1 MNKDGCV
8 DLLDNRGF
16 ILTSNLRFMWMK
28 ARLFSFIILLLG
40 AAVSAS
46 CPQVRATCSE
56 VPAGATF
63 RVRLLQ
69 PVLSYSSKTGD
80 AVRGILIDSP
90 ECDGDRL
97 FAEGSVVEGRIKSAH
112 KVGMGFRH
120 ETAAV
125 QIEFERIL
133 PKNAAPIDVRARV
146 LEVENAREKVKDGV
160 IHGIR
165 GTNAPEDRL
174 SSRLEYLAMK
184 YPAHSIW
191 MLSAYRAIFPNFPE
205 PEIYFPRGTDL
216 LVEFTKPFAMTSGR
230 VVAPSNQEFDRAESD
245 ALDEMIVPVPERTF
259 TPKGRNA
266 DIVNLA
272 FIGSQAQLQKAF
284 DAAGWKTG
292 DAMCRR
298 TAFHEI
304 HAFLVVDNY
313 AHGPISKQ
321 LLNGRAADSTWEK
334 GLDSLAKRHH
344 LRIWSTDDRVQGQP
358 VWLSAA
364 IRETGASLSL
374 QKMQFIHHVDSDID
388 NERAMVVR
396 DLTLAGCVDTVHL
409 ARRPGMPHSVE
420 NATGDELRTDAA
432 IAVVQLKDCENPI
445 FENNSQVAELASR
458 PPTKL
463 ARYLRTEVLSARDLW
478 RENVVY
484 GAYDASRMAVE
495 AIRRRRANGYHAGK
509 QNSPQP
515 VDTRFDSGL
524 TATFLAD

>member
-1 MNKDGCV
+1 MKV
-8 DLLDNRGF
+8 RFFLFTIPLL
-16 ILTSNLRFMWMK
+16 
-28 ARLFSFIILLLG
+28 A

-56 VPAGATF
+56 VPAGVTF

-69 PVLSYSSKTGD
+69 PVLSYSSKPGD

-97 FAEGSVVEGRIKSAH
+97 FAEGSVVEGRIKSVH

-125 QIEFERIL
+125 EIEFERIL

>member
-1 MNKDGCV
+1 
-8 DLLDNRGF
+8 
-16 ILTSNLRFMWMK
+16 MK
-28 ARLFSFIILLLG
+28 VRLFLFTVSLLA

-63 RVRLLQ
+63 HIRLLQ
-69 PVLSYSSKTGD
+69 PVSSYSSKPGD
-80 AVRGILIDSP
+80 AVRGILIDSQQ
-90 ECDGDRL
+90 CDGDRL
-97 FAEGSVVEGRIKSAH
+97 FAEGSVVEGQIKSVH

-125 QIEFERIL
+125 QIEFERIF
-133 PKNAAPIDVRARV
+133 PQNEASIPVHTRV

-174 SSRLEYLAMK
+174 STRLEYLAMK
-184 YPAHSIW
+184 YPEHSIW

-216 LVEFTKPFAMTSGR
+216 VVELTAPFAMAGGH
-230 VVAPSNQEFDRAESD
+230 VVAPSNQEFGQSESD
-245 ALDEMIVPVPERTF
+245 ALDKMIAGVPERTF
-259 TPKGRNA
+259 TPKGRDA
-266 DIVNLA
+266 DVVNLA
-272 FIGSQAQLQKAF
+272 FIGSQVQLRRAF

-304 HAFLVVDNY
+304 HAFLVVGNY
-313 AHGPISKQ
+313 AHGPMTKQ
-321 LLNGRAADSTWEK
+321 LLDGKAADSTWEK

-344 LRIWSTDDRVQGQP
+344 LRIWDTRETAQGQP

-364 IRETGASLSL
+364 IRETGASVSVR
-374 QKMQFIHHVDSDID
+374 KMQFIHHVDSEID

-409 ARRPGMPHSVE
+409 TRRPGMPHSVE

-432 IAVVQLKDCENPI
+432 IAIVQLKNCENPI
-445 FENNSQVAELASR
+445 FENNSDVTELASR
-458 PPTKL
+458 PATKL

-509 QNSPQP
+509 QNPPQP
-515 VDTRFDSGL
+515 VATSFDSGL
-524 TATFLAD
+524 TSTFLAN

>member
-1 MNKDGCV
+1 M
-8 DLLDNRGF
+8 
-16 ILTSNLRFMWMK
+16 TSNLRFVWMK
-28 ARLFSFIILLLG
+28 VRFFLFTIPLLA

-46 CPQVRATCSE
+46 CPEVRAACSE

-97 FAEGSVVEGRIKSAH
+97 FAEGSVVEGRIKSVH

-125 QIEFERIL
+125 EIEFERIL

-191 MLSAYRAIFPNFPE
+191 MLSAYRAIFPNLPE